1 MGADVAMISKVHPVR
16 SHSNAAQGGINGP
29 GVGEDGGPWE
39 EHAYETTK
47 ASDYLGDQ
55 DAITILAQ
63 EGGREVLQA
72 EHWGVVFSRK
82 PDGHMAVRAFGGMA
96 KARTFFVGAITGQ
109 AILHVLY
116 EQLMKPSVFQAMRNY
131 EEWFVTS
138 LIIDRRPVPRRSRDE
153 HPHRRPAR
161 DHGEGDDHL
170 HRRPRAGLRAI
181 DQRADLH
188 RRWHRAGVPR
198 GRADHGYGDGAD
210 PPDDAQG
217 HGRADHR
224 GRAR

>member
-29 GVGEDGGPWE
+29 GLGEDGGPWE

-63 EGGREVLQA
+63 EGGKEVLQA

-82 PDGHMAVRAFGGMA
+82 PDGRMAVRRFGGMG

-116 EQLMKPSVFQAMRNY
+116 EQLLKPGIYNAMRNY

-138 LIIDRRPVPRRSRDE
+138 LM
-153 HPHRRPAR
+153 PAS
-161 DHGEGDDHL
+161 
-170 HRRPRAGLRAI
+170 
-181 DQRADLH
+181 
-188 RRWHRAGVPR
+188 
-198 GRADHGYGDGAD
+198 GR
-210 PPDDAQG
+210 
-217 HGRADHR
+217 
-224 GRAR
+224 